1 MRALH
6 TSDWHLGHTL
16 KEVNRE
22 YEHRAFLQWL
32 LATLQSEQ
40 PDLLL
45 ISGDVFD
52 TATPSATAEQ
62 MWFGFL
68 AAARRQHP
76 VMDIVV
82 IAGNHDSPSRLAAPA
97 PVLRELNVS
106 IVATVPRG
114 ADLQPQWQQLI
125 VPVCGGRAL
134 VAAVPFLRAHDLAHF
149 TEEELASGQRDVAMA
164 YRRVKTAVRA
174 VRQPTQPLFVMGH
187 LYAAGG
193 VTDSKSERPIA
204 VGGQDSAPPSMFPK
218 EASYVAL
225 GHLHRG
231 QKVYAEHVRY
241 AGAPIP
247 LAIEEANY
255 HHHVVAIDVDDATL
269 LASIRQLPI
278 PRAVDIIRIPK
289 RGWGSVDSVLATIT
303 ALPDEV
309 AGAAEALQPPPFVEV
324 CVELDAPEPKLR
336 AKIEAAL
343 VGKAV
348 RLIHIDRRNA
358 GTGETLQATANLRS
372 LEQLTP
378 IDVFEQLWRR
388 NYGSE
393 PSAEIRAAFA
403 ALHAEAAAATV
414 LAVDEAAPEA
424 TPGPSKVA
432 P

>member
-1 MRALH
+1 MRVLH

-16 KEVNRE
+16 KEVSRD

-32 LATLQSEQ
+32 LRTLADEQ

-45 ISGDVFD
+45 ITGDVFD
-52 TATPSATAEQ
+52 TATPPASAEQ

-68 AAARRQHP
+68 ASARRQQP
-76 VMDIVV
+76 SMAIVV

-97 PVLRELNVS
+97 PVLRELDVT

-114 ADLQPQWQQLI
+114 ADQQPQWQQLV
-125 VPVCGGRAL
+125 VPVCNGRAL

-149 TEEELASGQRDVAMA
+149 SDEELATGHRDVSMA
-164 YRRVKTAVRA
+164 YQRVKAAVRA
-174 VRQPTQPLFVMGH
+174 VRQPHQPLLVMGH

-231 QKVYAEHVRY
+231 QRVYADHVRY

-255 HHHVVAIDVDDATL
+255 QHHVVAVDIDDATL
-269 LASIRQLPI
+269 KATIRQLYI
-278 PRAVDIIRIPK
+278 PRAVDILRIPK
-289 RGWGSVDSVLATIT
+289 RGAASL
-303 ALPDEV
+303 DEV
-309 AGAAEALQPPPFVEV
+309 LLGLAGLPAEVAREPGIAPAPFLEV
-324 CVELDAPEPKLR
+324 CVELSSPEPKLR
-336 AKIEAAL
+336 AKIEAG
-343 VGKAV
+343 VSGKNV
-348 RLIHIDRRNA
+348 RLIHIERRTA
-358 GTGETLQATANLRS
+358 GTGAALQATDTLRS

-378 IDVFEQLWRR
+378 HDVFEQLWQRS
-388 NYGSE
+388 YGGE
-393 PSAEIRAAFA
+393 PSTEIRAAFA
-403 ALHAEAAAATV
+403 ALHAEAAAATP
-414 LAVDEAAPEA
+414 ASVDESP
-424 TPGPSKVA
+424 PVQP
-432 P
+432 